1 MELIELNNLTK
12 VYISKD
18 LTSFKDYFAALLG
31 RIPEE
36 KFFAVNKVS
45 FSIAKGEFVGL
56 IGRNGAGKSTLIK
69 LLTGILTPTSGGL
82 SVLGRT
88 PHKSRRQNNYK
99 ISAVF
104 GQRTQLKWDISA
116 YESFRLIEYMYEM
129 SHARWQS
136 NLDRFIKMLDLKG
149 FVYKPVRTLSLGQRM
164 RVELCAA
171 FLYDPELVFLDEPT
185 IGLDIFAKEVIVDFL
200 LQIRREKQATVLLT
214 THDVSD
220 IEQLCERTMILDK
233 GKVVF
238 DGNTAGI
245 AEILEMGIFLEFK
258 CENREV
264 KLPTLL
270 EGRQVTSEPHYLKID
285 GVEKAAVPGL
295 AQAVMALNN
304 VLELKVEPPDFEKVL
319 KNFYASKTFS
329 KA

>member
-36 KFFAVNKVS
+36 KFFAVNEVS

-56 IGRNGAGKSTLIK
+56 IGRNGAG
-69 LLTGILTPTSGGL
+69 GL
-82 SVLGRT
+82 SVLGRI
-88 PHKSRRQNNYK
+88 PHRSRRQNNYK

-264 KLPTLL
+264 KLPPLL
-270 EGRQVTSEPHYLKID
+270 EGRQVTSEPHCLKID
-285 GVEKAAVPGL
+285 GVEKAAVPAL

>member
-1 MELIELNNLTK
+1 MEMIKLENLIK
-12 VYISKD
+12 VYATKD
-18 LTSFKDYFAALLG
+18 LTSLKDYFSALLG
-31 RIPEE
+31 RLPEE
-36 KFFAVNKVS
+36 KFFAVNDVS

-69 LLTGILTPTSGGL
+69 LLTGILTPTSGEIF
-82 SVLGRT
+82 VLGRI
-88 PHKSRRQNNYK
+88 PYKSRRQNNYK

-116 YESFRLIEYMYEM
+116 YESFRLIEYMYGM
-129 SHARWQS
+129 SRSRWQF
-136 NLDRFIKMLDLKG
+136 NIDRFVKMLDLSG

-185 IGLDIFAKEVIVDFL
+185 IGLDIFAKEVVVDFL
-200 LQIRREKQATVLLT
+200 LEIRRTKQTTVLLT

-220 IEQLCERTMILDK
+220 IEQLCERTVILDK
-233 GKVVF
+233 GKVLF

-258 CENREV
+258 CENKEV
-264 KLPTLL
+264 RLPPILS
-270 EGRQVTSEPHYLKID
+270 GRLTTSLPHCIKID
-285 GVEKAAVPGL
+285 GVEKPEVPRL
-295 AQAVMALNN
+295 VQAVMGQNN
-304 VLELKVEPPDFEKVL
+304 VLEIKIEPPDFEKVL
-319 KNFYASKTFS
+319 KNFYASKIS
-329 KA
+329 RQA

>member
-1 MELIELNNLTK
+1 MALIELENLTK
-12 VYISKD
+12 VYVSKD
-18 LTSFKDYFAALLG
+18 LTSLKDYFAALLG
-31 RIPEE
+31 RVPEE
-36 KFFAVNKVS
+36 KHFAVNEVS

-69 LLTGILTPTSGGL
+69 MLTGILTPTSGGL
-82 SVLGRT
+82 TVLGRV

-99 ISAVF
+99 LSAVF

-116 YESFRLIEYMYEM
+116 FESFRLIEYMYDM
-129 SHARWQS
+129 PHARWQA
-136 NLDRFIKMLDLKG
+136 NLDRFIKLLDLAG

-200 LQIRREKQATVLLT
+200 LEMKREKQTTILLT

-233 GKVVF
+233 GKVVY
-238 DGNTAGI
+238 DGGTAGI

-258 CENREV
+258 CENKEV
-264 KLPTLL
+264 VLPPSLA
-270 EGRQVTSEPHYLKID
+270 GRQAVCLPHCLKIE
-285 GVEKAAVPGL
+285 GVEKAAVPGI
-295 AQAVMALNN
+295 AQAVMGQNK
-304 VLELKVEPPDFEKVL
+304 VIEIKVEPPDFEKVL
-319 KNFYASKTFS
+319 KNFYASQAAR